1 MKYYSLEKIFS
12 KKCQYNIVFGERSNG
27 KTYAGLKYAIQE
39 YVKNGSQTALI
50 RRWDEDFK
58 GKRGKTM
65 FNSLIKNNE
74 IKKITKGE
82 FDTVYYYGGTWCL
95 ARTDTFDNKLIKDM
109 TPFCYAFSLTAME
122 HDKSTSYEGVKFI
135 IFDEFLSRKS
145 YLPDEFTIFQNV
157 LSTIIRHKKDVK
169 ILMLGNT
176 VNQYCPYFN
185 EMGLTNIKK
194 MKQGDIDI
202 YEYGDSGLRVAVEY
216 ADSPNKQKDSDVY
229 FAFNNP
235 KLNMIK
241 NGSWEMGIYP
251 HLPEK
256 YLPKEVVYIFYID
269 FNGELLQGN
278 VIHKKDF
285 AYIYI
290 HRKTTPIKENTNSI
304 VYTTEY
310 NPRPNFRR
318 KINQP
323 RYNVEKKIA
332 TYFKYDKVFYQDNE
346 VGEIVR
352 NYIIWCKQ
360 ENIVNK

>member
-1 MKYYSLEKIFS
+1 MKFYRLDKIFS

-27 KTYAGLKYAIQE
+27 KTYAALEYAVCE
-39 YVKNGSQTALI
+39 YIKNGTQTALI

-65 FNSLIKNNE
+65 FDAIIKNGV
-74 IKKITKGE
+74 IAKASKGM
-82 FDTVYYYGGTWCL
+82 FDCVYYYGATWTL
-95 ARTDTFDNKLIKDM
+95 ARYNPVEDKMIKDSK
-109 TPFCYAFSLTAME
+109 PFCYAFSLTAQE
-122 HDKSTSYEGVKFI
+122 HDKSSSYEGVKFI
-135 IFDEFLSRKS
+135 IFDEFLTRKS
-145 YLPDEFTIFQNV
+145 YLPDEFVFFQNT
-157 LSTIIRHKKDVK
+157 LSTIIRHKNDVK

-176 VNQYCPYFN
+176 VNQYCPYFT

-194 MKQGDIDI
+194 MKQGTIDV

-216 ADSPNKQKDSDVY
+216 ADSPNKKKDSDVY

-241 NGSWEMGIYP
+241 NGSWEIGIYP

-256 YLPKEVVYIFYID
+256 YIPKEVKYIFYID

-278 VIHKKDF
+278 VIYKKKYSF
-285 AYIYI
+285 IYI
-290 HRKTTPIKENTNSI
+290 HRKTTPIKEDNRYI

-310 NPRPNFRR
+310 NPRKNYRR
-318 KINQP
+318 KITQP
-323 RYNVEKKIA
+323 KSDKEKRIA
-332 TYFKYDKVFYQDNE
+332 TYFKYDKVFYQNNE
-346 VGEIVR
+346 IGEIVR

-360 ENIVNK
+360 ENIINK